1 MLTFYVWNDTSI
13 ENGRITYLNGIFI
26 IKFHFDELHFIV
38 VILIYLR
45 WQMKSMALILKMKIN
60 DVQANARL
68 TRCNNVLL
76 WYRLTLKAWLEPN
89 WEPNSNHESNVSFIA
104 LFMANWWEFRVADK
118 NQTFSVYYDVPHVHC
133 NTRLLCKRATSFP
146 WSTKFSLFSLLLGLK
161 MQ

>member
-1 MLTFYVWNDTSI
+1 MLTFYVWNDTSN
-13 ENGRITYLNGIFI
+13 ENGRITYLNGNFI

-76 WYRLTLKAWLEPN
+76 WYRLTLKAWLGPN
-89 WEPNSNHESNVSFIA
+89 WEPNSNHESNVPFIA
-104 LFMANWWEFRVADK
+104 LFMANWWEFRVVDK

-133 NTRLLCKRATSFP
+133 NTPQLCRRTTSFP
-146 WSTKFSLFSLLLGLK
+146 WSTKFSLFVLLLGSK